1 MLKYRPGH
9 FVLVLS
15 EQRTDSVTKYTSTD
29 LYFLFFCH
37 RGYGTR
43 WSELSV
49 VNIKSLGS
57 NRDANLLY
65 RCKER
70 RKEIVLVDY
79 L

>member
-1 MLKYRPGH
+1 M
-9 FVLVLS
+9 
-15 EQRTDSVTKYTSTD
+15 
-29 LYFLFFCH
+29 
-37 RGYGTR
+37 
-43 WSELSV
+43 

-79 L
+79 LLKILVYVHMRKEGNNPC